1 MRLGLRA
8 RVTALLLVLSIV
20 PPGAVVWF
28 IRERVLGLVRDE
40 DVGRIEDALAEFGA
54 AIERE
59 GADTRQAL
67 ATVGSLLEDDPRYR
81 PAIATR
87 PGGGSGPPLVPFP
100 KLADAARRLMED
112 VGLDCLSILDATG
125 VVVSSGHAPAGVG
138 RLERDKLLLPETSSS
153 FIEEN
158 ISPGIGRVLTLQ
170 SRRTVELPGA
180 ALHLV
185 GGRFIDSTFLRRLS
199 PGGTVQALLLDRDRK
214 SKRLNSSH
222 SQISYAVFCL
232 KKKKNTTKLT

>member
-87 PGGGSGPPLVPFP
+87 PGGGGPSIMPFP
-100 KLADAARRLMED
+100 KLADAARRLMEEA
-112 VGLDCLSILDATG
+112 GLDCLMILDATG
-125 VVVSSGHAPAGVG
+125 VVVSSGHAPASVG
-138 RLERDKLLLPETSSS
+138 GIERDKLLLPEAPSS

-158 ISPGIGRVLTLQ
+158 ITPGIGRVLTLQ

-180 ALHLV
+180 TLHLV

-199 PGGTVQALLLDRDRK
+199 PGGTVQRSEEHTSELQSLAYLVCRLLLE
-214 SKRLNSSH
+214 
-222 SQISYAVFCL
+222 
-232 KKKKNTTKLT
+232 KKKTLLVSLG

>member
-28 IRERVLGLVRDE
+28 IRERVLGLVREE

-87 PGGGSGPPLVPFP
+87 PGGGGGPSIVPFP
-100 KLADAARRLMED
+100 KLPEAARPRREEAGSHALRMP
-112 VGLDCLSILDATG
+112 APPG
-125 VVVSSGHAPAGVG
+125 VSA
-138 RLERDKLLLPETSSS
+138 
-153 FIEEN
+153 
-158 ISPGIGRVLTLQ
+158 
-170 SRRTVELPGA
+170 
-180 ALHLV
+180 
-185 GGRFIDSTFLRRLS
+185 
-199 PGGTVQALLLDRDRK
+199 
-214 SKRLNSSH
+214 
-222 SQISYAVFCL
+222 
-232 KKKKNTTKLT
+232 